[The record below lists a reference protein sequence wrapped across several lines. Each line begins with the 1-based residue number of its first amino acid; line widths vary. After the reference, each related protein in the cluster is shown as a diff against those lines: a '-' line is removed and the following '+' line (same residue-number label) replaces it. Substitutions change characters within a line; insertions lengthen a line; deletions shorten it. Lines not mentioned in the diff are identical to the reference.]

1 MVNFTLRRSVIPALL
16 GEDGAGKSTLI
27 ETKLIKTKL
36 IKTKLIKTKLIK
48 TKLIKTLT
56 GVVARD
62 AGTLGL
68 NGVAIAPR
76 LPQDATRAGIA
87 TVSQEGDLVPNR
99 SVARSLLLG
108 RQRTRFGLVRD
119 GEMWRRPRALLPSR
133 RAWPGSASCCAQ
145 TVRELDAQP
154 YDIGLRNHGRVP
166 GRLRRLL
173 AHLPEFYFAAGG
185 DEPLHR

>member
-36 IKTKLIKTKLIK
+36 IKTKLIKT
-48 TKLIKTLT
+48 LT

-76 LPQDATRAGIA
+76 LPQGATRAGIA

-99 SVARSLLLG
+99 SVARSLLLGRQLLG

>member
-27 ETKLIKTKL
+27 E
-36 IKTKLIKTKLIK
+36 TKLIKTKLIK

-108 RQRTRFGLVRD
+108 RQRTRFGPRARRRD
-119 GEMWRRPRALLPSR
+119 VAATRALLPSR

-154 YDIGLRNHGRVP
+154 YDAGLRNHGRVP